1 MGAGVKRVRQAAVVA
16 RELPRYRVPQH
27 WGRQLGGTLKQQLE
41 HLRVDAE
48 RNAMAAALP
57 GKGLNNTDRQVL
69 VALRLAG
76 RALRPREI
84 EEQINAGRSSVNATL
99 QRLEHCRLAVRKDV
113 PCPRGTKAFEWR
125 AVV

>member
-1 MGAGVKRVRQAAVVA
+1 MAVRVSRAKRAVLGAG
-16 RELPRYRVPQH
+16 ELPRYRVPQH
-27 WGRQLGGTLKQQLE
+27 WGRQLGGTLRQQLE

-84 EEQINAGRSSVNATL
+84 EGLINAGRSSVNATL
-99 QRLEHCRLAVRKDV
+99 QRLENCRLAVRTGV

>member
-1 MGAGVKRVRQAAVVA
+1 MAVRVSRAKRAVLGAG
-16 RELPRYRVPQH
+16 ELPRYRVPQH

-41 HLRVDAE
+41 HLRIDAE

-57 GKGLNNTDRQVL
+57 GKGLNNTDRKVL

-84 EEQINAGRSSVNATL
+84 EEQINAGQSSVNATL
-99 QRLEHCRLAVRKDV
+99 QRLENCRLATRKDV

>member
-1 MGAGVKRVRQAAVVA
+1 MGAVLRRAKRAAVA
-16 RELPRYRVPQH
+16 TGELPRYRVPQH
-27 WGRQLGGTLKQQLE
+27 WGRQLGGALKQQLE
-41 HLRVDAE
+41 HLRIDVE

-57 GKGLNNTDRQVL
+57 GKGLNSTDRQVL

-84 EEQINAGRSSVNATL
+84 EGLINAGRASVNATL
-99 QRLEHCRLAVRKDV
+99 QRLEHCRLVTRKDV
-113 PCPRGTKAFEWR
+113 PCPRNTKAFEWS

>member
-1 MGAGVKRVRQAAVVA
+1 MGTSVRRVKRGAVAV

-99 QRLEHCRLAVRKDV
+99 QRLENCRLAVRKDV
-113 PCPRGTKAFEWR
+113 PCPRNTKAFEWS